1 MKRETII
8 RSAVALLLAAAIAAC
23 SGGGKQAEETE
34 QEALPKVKLGAAVRE
49 EVEQVETYTATVE
62 AQVTNN
68 IAPSMPVRIE
78 RINVEVGDR
87 VSRGQA
93 LVQMDAASLRQ
104 QQLQMENLRADFR
117 RIDELYKVGGV
128 SRSQWEA
135 SKTSLDVSETAYRN
149 LQRNTTLT
157 SPISGVV
164 TARNYD
170 NGDMYNGAQPVLTVA
185 QIQPVKLVINVSESQ
200 FTRITK
206 GTKAE
211 VELDVYPGETFEG
224 TINLIHPTVNAA
236 TRTFAAEVR
245 LPNADQRVRP
255 GMFGRVKL
263 NLGKTER
270 IVVPDKAIIKQAG
283 SGERYVYVC
292 RDGRVLRR
300 TVELGRRL
308 GDRYELLSGL
318 DGEADVVVDGQYQ
331 SAVKDSAQVEV
342 VKN

>member
-224 TINLIHPTVNAA
+224 TINLIHPTVNAT

-270 IVVPDKAIIKQAG
+270 IVVPDKVASHGGAG
-283 SGERYVYVC
+283 SS
-292 RDGRVLRR
+292 
-300 TVELGRRL
+300 LGRPLRAAL
-308 GDRYELLSGL
+308 RPRWRSRRRCRRAVSVSCQGQRTSGSGKELI
-318 DGEADVVVDGQYQ
+318 
-331 SAVKDSAQVEV
+331 KHP
-342 VKN
+342 

>member
-8 RSAVALLLAAAIAAC
+8 RSAAALMLAAAIAAC

-34 QEALPKVKLGAAVRE
+34 QEPLPKVKLGAAVRE

-170 NGDMYNGAQPVLTVA
+170 NGDMYSGAQPVLTVA

-224 TINLIHPTVNAA
+224 TINLIHPTVNAT

-255 GMFGRVKL
+255 GMFGAR
-263 NLGKTER
+263 
-270 IVVPDKAIIKQAG
+270 
-283 SGERYVYVC
+283 
-292 RDGRVLRR
+292 
-300 TVELGRRL
+300 
-308 GDRYELLSGL
+308 
-318 DGEADVVVDGQYQ
+318 
-331 SAVKDSAQVEV
+331 
-342 VKN
+342 

>member
-8 RSAVALLLAAAIAAC
+8 RSAVALMLAAAIAAC

-149 LQRNTTLT
+149 LQRNTTLA

-170 NGDMYNGAQPVLTVA
+170 
-185 QIQPVKLVINVSESQ
+185 NVSESQ

-224 TINLIHPTVNAA
+224 SINLIHPTVNAT